1 MTEHDNKR
9 RELRIV

>member
-9 RELRIV
+9 RELQIH